1 MIMKNNILSYFNKD
15 IKDPIELAF
24 YKQKNIDNTIEIF
37 YKNELLYILNYD
49 IIMNLK
55 TNIIKNIFFSS
66 IGNYKCESCIKDK
79 YKFLYYKNDKLVG
92 IDNFNFI
99 YYDFSYTKYFSKQ
112 HYEYV
117 ISEKANSKANKKA
130 NSIEEKL
137 CAYTIIKYYKCFKY
151 IYTKTNSFKY
161 KYVQIFIMNKYEL
174 HYFNK
179 FFNLFFVVLCFSSL
193 LFFCFLVFFVVLY
206 FLLYLFIIF
215 IIFLIDY

>member
-1 MIMKNNILSYFNKD
+1 MNY
-15 IKDPIELAF
+15 
-24 YKQKNIDNTIEIF
+24 
-37 YKNELLYILNYD
+37 YILNYD
-49 IIMNLK
+49 IILNLK

-79 YKFLYYKNDKLVG
+79 YKFLYYKNDKLAR

-99 YYDFSYTKYFSKQ
+99 YYDFSYTKYFSKK

-117 ISEKANSKANKKA
+117 ISEKANSKANSKANKKA

-174 HYFNK
+174 NYFNK
-179 FFNLFFVVLCFSSL
+179 FFNLFFVVLCFSLFFFVVFFVLCFSL
-193 LFFCFLVFFVVLY
+193 FFFILCCSLFFCVI
-206 FLLYLFIIF
+206 YL
-215 IIFLIDY
+215 